1 MERVATAL
9 LVIALLYTVYFA
21 SSLLIPIVLSIMLAL
36 LLFPSVNFLSRLW
49 VPRVVSAALLLAA
62 IAVPF
67 TLLGMQLVDPA
78 QKWIERV
85 PELTATL
92 NEKVENITDALA
104 PTASQAAP
112 EEVAEPEETGS
123 GLARFFDWFGDD
135 EEDKDTAPQDSS
147 TKAAEKSTAVADRLV
162 LSGLDMTLTVLAQT
176 PVFLAQVLVCLF
188 LVLFLLVFGPG
199 IYATAIAVFPR
210 LQHRLQAGQLVAD
223 TQRELSRYILTV
235 SLVNAGLGL
244 CTAFALWLMR
254 FEDPLLWGTMV
265 ALLNFAPYIGPLI
278 SVAILCIA
286 GWAQYGLVPEALFPA
301 AVYFVIN
308 AIEAQL
314 ITPAVLG
321 RNMRMNP
328 LVIMLW
334 LIVWGWL
341 WGIAGVLIAVPLL
354 VCIKLVLARFDRF
367 EPWLRLIES
376 RA

>member
-1 MERVATAL
+1 MDRVATAL
-9 LVIALLYTVYFA
+9 LVMAILYTLYFA

-36 LLFPSVNFLSRLW
+36 LLFPSVNFLSRLY
-49 VPRVVSAALLLAA
+49 VPRAVSAALLLIA
-62 IAVPF
+62 IGVPF
-67 TLLGMQLVDPA
+67 TLLGMQLVEPA

-92 NEKVENITDALA
+92 NEKVETITDALA
-104 PTASQAAP
+104 PTSPQAAAQKAP
-112 EEVAEPEETGS
+112 EQEEAKS
-123 GLARFFDWFGDD
+123 GFARFFDWFGDD
-135 EEDKDTAPQDSS
+135 EEEVANQASTAKS
-147 TKAAEKSTAVADRLV
+147 AEKSTAVADRLV
-162 LSGLDMTLTVLAQT
+162 LGGLDMTLTVLAQT
-176 PVFLAQVLVCLF
+176 PIFLAQVLVCLF

-199 IYATAIAVFPR
+199 IYATAVDVFPR

-265 ALLNFAPYIGPLI
+265 ALLNFAPYIGPLF

-286 GWAQYGLVPEALFPA
+286 GWAQYGLVLEALFPA
-301 AVYFVIN
+301 AVYFLIN
-308 AIEAQL
+308 GIEAQL

-328 LVIMLW
+328 LIIMLW

-354 VCIKLVLARFDRF
+354 VCIKLVLTRFDRF
-367 EPWLRLIES
+367 QPWLRLIES